1 MSVAVAIRRGSLHLS
16 AAVFDRY
23 FAGLA
28 AVVLLRRD
36 DGLLV
41 LPVRFAGGGGY
52 LVKQRNGAG
61 DRVVAAPD
69 FFREQGLAEDG
80 EWDVAAAWDQN
91 DMGLRIDGIFAPVMD
106 KIE

>member
-16 AAVFDRY
+16 AAVYERY

-28 AVVLLRRD
+28 AVVLLRRG

-52 LVKQRNGAG
+52 LAKQRNGAG
-61 DRVVAAPD
+61 DRVVDAAD
-69 FFREQGLAEDG
+69 FFREQGLADAG
-80 EWDVAAAWDQN
+80 EWNVAAAWDAG

-106 KIE
+106 KVE